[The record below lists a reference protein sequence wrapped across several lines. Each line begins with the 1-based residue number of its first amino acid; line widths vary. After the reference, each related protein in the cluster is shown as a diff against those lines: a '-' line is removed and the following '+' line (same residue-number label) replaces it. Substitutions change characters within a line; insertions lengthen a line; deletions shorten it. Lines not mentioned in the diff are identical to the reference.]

1 MPDNDRDDNARG
13 RLWMPRSRGGLSG
26 TLLVLAGLWGGLIP
40 FVGPMMDWVIG
51 PDDAWNMTEGR
62 FWLSLVP
69 GIATV
74 VGGVI
79 LLRSANRAMG
89 GVGAWIAMAG
99 GAWFAV
105 GPTASRIWASDW
117 VGEPLGG
124 PTQAALESLTYFQ
137 GLGALIVALSAFAL
151 GRMTLRAAKDVVA
164 DDTVATTA
172 EKPRTGRFERARA
185 GDDRDVVPAG
195 SRAAPPLDLRPDDD
209 PRNRPML

>member
-1 MPDNDRDDNARG
+1 MPDTDRDDRARG

-40 FVGPMMDWVIG
+40 FVGPMFDWVVG

-69 GIATV
+69 GLATV

-79 LLRSANRAMG
+79 LLRSANRATG
-89 GVGAWIAMAG
+89 GLGAWIALAG

-105 GPTASRIWASDW
+105 GPTVSQIWASDW
-117 VGEPLGG
+117 VGQPLGG
-124 PTQAALESLTYFQ
+124 TTQGALESLTYFT

-151 GRMTLRAAKDVVA
+151 GRMTLRAAKDVLADEAVA
-164 DDTVATTA
+164 DTA
-172 EKPRTGRFERARA
+172 DRKRTGRFHRTRTDEA
-185 GDDRDVVPAG
+185 GDAVPVASG
-195 SRAAPPLDLRPDDD
+195 ASRPVDLRPDDKGEA
-209 PRNRPML
+209 